1 MYDNISGFL
10 LVDLSGNPGNL
21 TLLNIVGSLTMD
33 IVGMPGSEATFN
45 ITSGSFAQQP
55 NGFVDGELNYILT
68 GGPSAGSGTFYFDA
82 INFMNNSTGPNRF
95 SETSLVVWANNWNK
109 EGNESRPSYGALGVD
124 LKGSIRAVP
133 EPTTLLLIG
142 TGFAG
147 LIGWRYLKSQG

>member
-1 MYDNISGFL
+1 
-10 LVDLSGNPGNL
+10 
-21 TLLNIVGSLTMD
+21 MD